1 MQRDTGPA
9 ADGRIGEK
17 LALIVG
23 YLALAGGVFAGWN
36 DPPTGYEVSIYAA
49 TPVGFW
55 VGIGVA
61 LLAATIVALLHSAG
75 YLRGVALV
83 LGSGAV
89 AALLGLPL
97 VRDYYFYGTAD
108 ALTHLGWVKD
118 IADGAIQ
125 PETLLYPA
133 LHLFSVSMS
142 AVSGFPLRHSLMV
155 IVFLLSVIV
164 FVFVP
169 LIVRLVTPSTT
180 AAALAGFSA
189 FLLLP
194 VNNLSTHPH
203 AHPFSQ
209 TTLFSALLLF
219 LVLKYALSPSTDDG
233 GSFPSATTVL
243 IGVVATAAVLYHP
256 LAMVNVLVLLVAV
269 AAVQFLYRV
278 RSSHNRIKTHRPI
291 YAQTLLVGVI
301 FFAWVL
307 QKAVVRDL
315 VSQVAGALMAYVQGR
330 PQPAGSAVAA
340 QGASLTAIG
349 VNLPELFTKLFLVSA
364 VYAGLAALIAL
375 PTFAGRYGGAQ
386 SDVPSVVVYLS
397 AGVVPVFVLTAIFF
411 AGDVSSLY
419 FRELA
424 FIMLIVSIVASFALA
439 RFTTGAFERNGSD
452 AATTA
457 VAVLFAVLLPLALVT
472 VFPSP
477 FMYKPTQHVT
487 ATEMTGYQT
496 AFEDRNASLTVA
508 GLRGGHYRY
517 SDAIYGTERGEDL
530 KASVEDQSLSDLP
543 GQFEE
548 DTGYLLLSEYDRQR
562 ETVAYNGLRFGQD
575 GFRSLDTQPRVDRV
589 SSNGDVNLYYVSEDE
604 G

>member
-1 MQRDTGPA
+1 M
-9 ADGRIGEK
+9 
-17 LALIVG
+17 VG
-23 YLALAGGVFAGWN
+23 YLALAGGVFAAWN
-36 DPPTGYEVSIYAA
+36 EPPTGYEVSIYAA
-49 TPVGFW
+49 TPVAFW
-55 VGIGVA
+55 LGVGVA
-61 LLAATIVALLHSAG
+61 LLAAVIVALLHSAG
-75 YLRGVALV
+75 YLRGVALA
-83 LGSGAV
+83 LGGGAV
-89 AALLGLPL
+89 TAILGLPL

-118 IADGAIQ
+118 IADGAIE

-155 IVFLLSVIV
+155 VVLLLSVV
-164 FVFVP
+164 VLLFVP
-169 LIVRLVTPSTT
+169 LTVRLVTPSTT
-180 AAALAGFSA
+180 AAVLAGFSA

-194 VNNLSTHPH
+194 INNLSTHPH

-219 LVLKYALSPSTDDG
+219 LVLKYALSPSTDG
-233 GSFPSATTVL
+233 GRSLLAPATVL
-243 IGVVATAAVLYHP
+243 IGVVATATVLYHP

-291 YAQTLLVGVI
+291 YAQTILVGAI

-307 QKAVVRDL
+307 QKQVVRDL
-315 VSQVAGALMAYVQGR
+315 VLQIGGSLAAYVQGR
-330 PQPAGSAVAA
+330 PPTAGSAVAA

-349 VNLPELFTKLFLVSA
+349 VGLPELFTKLFLVSA
-364 VYAGLAALIAL
+364 VYAGLAGLIAL
-375 PTFAGRYGGAQ
+375 ATFTGRFDDAQ
-386 SDVPSVVVYLS
+386 SDVPSVVIYLS
-397 AGVVPVFVLTAIFF
+397 VGLVPVFALTAIFF

-424 FIMLIVSIVASFALA
+424 FILLVVSVLASFALA
-439 RFTTGAFERNGSD
+439 RFTAGAFQRSGNNT
-452 AATTA
+452 AATA
-457 VAVLFAVLLPLALVT
+457 VAVLFVVLLPLTLVT

-487 ATEMTGYQT
+487 ETEMTGYQT
-496 AFEDRNASLTVA
+496 AFEDRNESLTIA

-543 GQFEE
+543 GQFEG

-562 ETVAYNGLRFGQD
+562 ETVAYNGLRFDQD

-589 SSNGDVNLYYVSEDE
+589 SSNGNVDLYYVSEDE
-604 G
+604 N